1 MKKRT
6 KLLFIAFV
14 MLIPYVGLAD
24 EGMWL
29 VNLIAKYN
37 IEKMNDLG
45 CELTADQIYS
55 INTASLKDAIVALDF
70 GSCTGEFV
78 SNQGLLFTNHHCAY
92 DNIHKLSTAENNYLD
107 NGFWA
112 YKMEDEIPIN
122 GKTASILV
130 RVEDVS
136 DRIKSDIE
144 REKATGKFN
153 SFTMR
158 RIYNTLEREEGA
170 KSGLETSVSS
180 LFKGNRYFI
189 FYYKVFRDVRLVG
202 APPSSIGAFGGD
214 TDNWTWPQHKGDFAI
229 YRVYANENG
238 EPADFS
244 PNNKPYKPASHLSI
258 SLKGINDGDFTMI
271 MGYPYATNR
280 YVSSFGLEEKM
291 NVSNPAIIAVRSQ
304 KLAIMQEA
312 MRASDDLRIKY
323 ASKFFG
329 SSNLYKYTVGES
341 KYLKQYNVLALKQD
355 KEAELVKWINESSS
369 RIERY
374 GEVLPKLKELY
385 SATTDFQ
392 NTDRYYQEAL
402 INGSDML
409 RFALR
414 GKGMHSALLKDNSA
428 SRTMET
434 MSSAAIEHFKD
445 YDLETDKL
453 MFAAAIKNFYENVN
467 PDHISKEFKALVA
480 KFKGDYSKVTEYVY
494 KNSFFA
500 TSQKLIAF
508 MEKPSLK
515 GLQND
520 PLFVLTNSSLDII
533 YDLRHKNE
541 AAETEIRNNERLL
554 LAAIMEMKGEETLYP
569 DASSTMRLTYG
580 TVGGF
585 TPRDGVLYKHYTTHA
600 GYLAKE
606 DATDYEFVVDP
617 KFKSLLKE
625 GDFGRYADS
634 NGNLRMGFLSNN
646 DITGGNSGSP
656 VLNARGEMVGLGYDG
671 NWESMAGDI
680 YFHPDFNKTVCVDI
694 RYVLFVIDKFA
705 KAQNIMNE
713 LSIVE

>member
-14 MLIPYVGLAD
+14 MLVPYLGFAD

-45 CELTADQIYS
+45 CELTAEQIYN
-55 INTASLKDAIVALDF
+55 INSTSLKDAIVALDY

-78 SNQGLLFTNHHCAY
+78 SDKGLLFTNHHCAY
-92 DNIHKLSTAENNYLD
+92 DDVHKLNTPDYNYLD
-107 NGFWA
+107 KGFWA
-112 YKMEDEIPIN
+112 YKMDDEIPIK

-130 RVEDVS
+130 RVEDVTE
-136 DRIKSDIE
+136 RVKSDIE
-144 REKATGKFN
+144 REKASGKFN

-158 RIYNTLEREEGA
+158 RIYSTLEREEGA

-180 LFKGNRYFI
+180 LFRGNRYYI

-202 APPSSIGAFGGD
+202 APPLSIGAFGGD

-244 PNNKPYKPASHLSI
+244 PNNKPYKPATHLSI

-312 MRASDDLRIKY
+312 MRASDDLRVKY

-355 KEAELVKWINESSS
+355 REAELVKWINESPS

-374 GEVLPKLKELY
+374 GNVLPRLKVLY
-385 SATTDFQ
+385 ASTADYQ
-392 NTDRYYQEAL
+392 NTERYYQEAL

-453 MFAAAIKNFYENVN
+453 MFAAAVKNFYENVN
-467 PDHISKEFKALVA
+467 SEHISKEFKAFVT
-480 KFKGDYSKVTEYVY
+480 KFKGDYNKLTEYVY

-500 TSQKLIAF
+500 TSQKLLAF

-520 PLFVLTNSSLDII
+520 PLFVITNTSLNII
-533 YDLRHKNE
+533 YDLRHINE
-541 AAETEIRNNERLL
+541 SLEAEIRDNERLL

-585 TPRDGVLYKHYTTHA
+585 MPRDGVVYKHYTTHA

-606 DATDYEFVVDP
+606 NAKDYEFVVDP

-705 KAQNIMNE
+705 QAQNIMNE
-713 LSIVE
+713 LTIVE

>member
-1 MKKRT
+1 
-6 KLLFIAFV
+6 
-14 MLIPYVGLAD
+14 
-24 EGMWL
+24 
-29 VNLIAKYN
+29 
-37 IEKMNDLG
+37 
-45 CELTADQIYS
+45 
-55 INTASLKDAIVALDF
+55 
-70 GSCTGEFV
+70 
-78 SNQGLLFTNHHCAY
+78 
-92 DNIHKLSTAENNYLD
+92 
-107 NGFWA
+107 
-112 YKMEDEIPIN
+112 
-122 GKTASILV
+122 
-130 RVEDVS
+130 
-136 DRIKSDIE
+136 
-144 REKATGKFN
+144 
-153 SFTMR
+153 
-158 RIYNTLEREEGA
+158 
-170 KSGLETSVSS
+170 
-180 LFKGNRYFI
+180 
-189 FYYKVFRDVRLVG
+189 LVG

-244 PNNKPYKPASHLSI
+244 PNNKPYKPATHLSI

-355 KEAELVKWINESSS
+355 KEAELVKWINESPS

-374 GEVLPKLKELY
+374 GNVLPRLKVLY
-385 SATTDFQ
+385 ASTADYQ
-392 NTDRYYQEAL
+392 NTERYYQEAL

-453 MFAAAIKNFYENVN
+453 MFAAAVKNFYENVN
-467 PDHISKEFKALVA
+467 SEHISKEFKAFVT
-480 KFKGDYSKVTEYVY
+480 KFKGDYNKLTEYVY

-500 TSQKLIAF
+500 TSQKLLAF

-520 PLFVLTNSSLDII
+520 PLFVITNSSLNII
-533 YDLRHKNE
+533 YDLRHINE
-541 AAETEIRNNERLL
+541 SLEAEIRDNERLL

-585 TPRDGVLYKHYTTHA
+585 TPRDGVVYKHYTTHA

-606 DATDYEFVVDP
+606 NAKDYEFVVDP

>member
-14 MLIPYVGLAD
+14 MLVPYLGIAD

-45 CELTADQIYS
+45 CELTAEQIYN
-55 INTASLKDAIVALDF
+55 INSTSLKDAIVALDY

-78 SNQGLLFTNHHCAY
+78 SDKGLLFTNHHCAY
-92 DNIHKLSTAENNYLD
+92 DDVHKLNTPDYNYLD
-107 NGFWA
+107 KGFWA
-112 YKMEDEIPIN
+112 YKMDDEIPIK

-130 RVEDVS
+130 RVEDVTE
-136 DRIKSDIE
+136 RVKSDIE
-144 REKATGKFN
+144 REKASGKFN

-158 RIYNTLEREEGA
+158 RIYSTLEREEGA

-180 LFKGNRYFI
+180 LFRGNRYYI

-244 PNNKPYKPASHLSI
+244 PNNKPYKPATHLSI

-312 MRASDDLRIKY
+312 MRASDDLRVKY

-355 KEAELVKWINESSS
+355 REAELVKWINESPS

-374 GEVLPKLKELY
+374 GNVLPRLKVLY
-385 SATTDFQ
+385 ASTADYQ
-392 NTDRYYQEAL
+392 NTERYYQEAL

-453 MFAAAIKNFYENVN
+453 MFAAAVKNFYENVN
-467 PDHISKEFKALVA
+467 SEHISKEFKAFVT
-480 KFKGDYSKVTEYVY
+480 KFKGDYNKLTEYVY

-500 TSQKLIAF
+500 TSQKLLAF

-520 PLFVLTNSSLDII
+520 PLFVITNSSLNII
-533 YDLRHKNE
+533 YDLRHINE
-541 AAETEIRNNERLL
+541 SLEAEIRDNERLL

-585 TPRDGVLYKHYTTHA
+585 MPRDGVVYKHYTTHA

-606 DATDYEFVVDP
+606 NAKDYEFVVDP

-625 GDFGRYADS
+625 GNFGRYADS

-705 KAQNIMNE
+705 QAQNIMNE
-713 LSIVE
+713 LTIVE